1 MNRILRILIAAAT
14 LPALVA
20 CGGGEEELP
29 PPPIRPVKL
38 FEVEGISGEA
48 VRRFPG
54 SIGASQRAQLSFRV
68 GGVLQ
73 KIEVREGDRVK
84 AGQLLAALDPTDYE
98 IRLNDRQ
105 ATFDNAQK
113 NYNRGSQLVAEGN
126 ISQLDFDRLE
136 ANFRTSQA
144 ALDAARQDL
153 EYTRLKAPFA
163 GNIGRREVENFEE
176 VTANQPI
183 FQLQNLEQLDVSVDL
198 PENLVRSLQRD
209 GQADSSGARRAA
221 DQVETWASFEGRDG
235 ERFPL
240 EFKEV
245 STKADAQTQ
254 TFRVTLTMPQ
264 PQGFTVLPGMTA
276 NVFMDF
282 SKVVASDSTRWVPVS
297 AVVAD
302 SGLDAQ
308 VWVLDG
314 DSMTVS
320 PRTVTI
326 GRMADGR
333 IEVTSGLEGGE
344 EIVSVGA
351 AYLADGM
358 QVSRMQLTEQAE
370 PRADD
375 PGQARE

>member
-1 MNRILRILIAAAT
+1 MYVMKRVLPVLFAAT
-14 LPALVA
+14 VLPGLFA
-20 CGGGEEELP
+20 CGGDEQELP
-29 PPPIRPVKL
+29 PPPIRPVKV

-54 SIGASQRAQLSFRV
+54 SIGASQRAELSFRV

-73 KIEVREGDRVK
+73 KIEVKEGDRVK
-84 AGQLLAALDPTDYE
+84 VGQVLASLDPTDFE

-144 ALDAARQDL
+144 ALDAAKQDL

-163 GNIGRREVENFEE
+163 GVIGRREVENFEE

-183 FQLQNLEQLDVSVDL
+183 FQLQNLEMLDVIVDL

-209 GQADSSGARRAA
+209 PEVDTVRDSRVADRI
-221 DQVETWASFEGRDG
+221 ETWARFEGRGDD
-235 ERFPL
+235 RFPL

-264 PQGFTVLPGMTA
+264 PKGFSVLPGMTA

-282 SKVVASDSTRWVPVS
+282 SKVVATDSTRWVPVS

-320 PRTVTI
+320 PQAVTI

-333 IEVTSGLEGGE
+333 IEVTSGLDGGE

-358 QVSRMQLTEQAE
+358 QVSRMQLSEQAE

-375 PGQARE
+375 PG

>member
-1 MNRILRILIAAAT
+1 MYVMKRVLPVLFAAT
-14 LPALVA
+14 VLPGLFA
-20 CGGGEEELP
+20 CGGDEQELP
-29 PPPIRPVKL
+29 PPPIRPVKV

-54 SIGASQRAQLSFRV
+54 SIGASQRAELSFRV

-73 KIEVREGDRVK
+73 KIEVKEGDRVK
-84 AGQLLAALDPTDYE
+84 VGQVLASLDPTDFE

-144 ALDAARQDL
+144 ALDAAKQDL

-163 GNIGRREVENFEE
+163 GVIGRREVENFEE

-183 FQLQNLEQLDVSVDL
+183 FQLQNLEMLDVIVDL

-209 GQADSSGARRAA
+209 PEVDTVRDSRVADRI
-221 DQVETWASFEGRDG
+221 ETWARFEGRGDD
-235 ERFPL
+235 RFPL

-264 PQGFTVLPGMTA
+264 PKGFSVLPGMTA

-282 SKVVASDSTRWVPVS
+282 SKVVATDSTRWVPVS

-308 VWVLDG
+308 VWVLDS

-320 PRTVTI
+320 PQAVTI

-333 IEVTSGLEGGE
+333 IEVTSGLDGGE
-344 EIVSVGA
+344 QIVSVGA

-358 QVSRMQLTEQAE
+358 QVSRMQLSEQAE

-375 PGQARE
+375 PG

>member
-1 MNRILRILIAAAT
+1 MNRILRILLAT
-14 LPALVA
+14 AVLPALVA
-20 CGGGEEELP
+20 CGGNEQEMP
-29 PPPIRPVKL
+29 PPPIRPVKI

-48 VRRFPG
+48 MRRFPG
-54 SIGASQRAQLSFRV
+54 SISASQRAALSFRV

-73 KIEVREGDRVK
+73 KIEVREGERVK

-144 ALDAARQDL
+144 ALDAARQEL

-163 GNIGRREVENFEE
+163 GSIGRREVENFEE

-209 GQADSSGARRAA
+209 QQVENVRDARVAN
-221 DQVETWASFEGRDG
+221 QVETWASFEGRDG
-235 ERFPL
+235 ERFSL

-264 PQGFTVLPGMTA
+264 PQGFSVLPGMTA

-282 SKVVASDSTRWVPVS
+282 SKVVATDSTRWIPVT

-314 DSMTVS
+314 ESMTVS
-320 PRTVTI
+320 PRPVTI
-326 GRMADGR
+326 GRMAEGR
-333 IEVTSGLEGGE
+333 IEVISGLSGGE

-351 AYLADGM
+351 VYLADGM

-375 PGQARE
+375 PG

>member
-1 MNRILRILIAAAT
+1 MNVMKKILRT
-14 LPALVA
+14 LFAGAVLTVLFA
-20 CGGGEEELP
+20 CGGGEQESSP
-29 PPPIRPVKL
+29 PPVRPVKI
-38 FEVEGISGEA
+38 FEVEGISGDA

-54 SIGASQRAQLSFRV
+54 SISASQRAELSFRV

-73 KIEVREGDRVK
+73 KIEVKEGDRVK
-84 AGQLLAALDPTDYE
+84 AGQVLASLDPTDFE
-98 IRLNDRQ
+98 IRLKDRQ

-113 NYNRGSQLVAEGN
+113 NYDRGSQLVAEGN

-144 ALDAARQDL
+144 ALDAAKQEL
-153 EYTRLKAPFA
+153 EYTRLKAPFT
-163 GNIGRREVENFEE
+163 GVIGRREVENFEE

-183 FQLQNLEQLDVSVDL
+183 IQLQNLEQLDVIVNL

-209 GQADSSGARRAA
+209 PDVDTVRDSRVADRI
-221 DQVETWASFEGRDG
+221 ETWASFEGRGDD
-235 ERFPL
+235 RFPL
-240 EFKEV
+240 NFKEV

-264 PQGFTVLPGMTA
+264 PDGFSVLPGMTA

-282 SKVVASDSTRWVPVS
+282 SKVVATDSTRWVPVS

-302 SGLDAQ
+302 SGLDAR
-308 VWVLDG
+308 VWVLDS

-320 PRTVTI
+320 PQAVTI
-326 GRMADGR
+326 GRMANGR
-333 IEVTSGLEGGE
+333 IEVTSGLSGGE

-358 QVSRMQLTEQAE
+358 QVSRMPQSEQAE

-375 PGQARE
+375 PV